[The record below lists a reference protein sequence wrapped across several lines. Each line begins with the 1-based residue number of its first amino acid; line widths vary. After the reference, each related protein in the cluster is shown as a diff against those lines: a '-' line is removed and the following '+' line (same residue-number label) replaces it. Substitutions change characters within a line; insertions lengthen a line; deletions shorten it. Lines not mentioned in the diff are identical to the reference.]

1 MIDISQPIYVLTIVA
16 FVIGLIRMGNPATA
30 RSGILWAGIAM
41 AFSIGIT
48 FFVPGLSNLV
58 LILPAVLIGAIIGFV
73 AARRVAIV
81 NMPQMVAIYNGMGA
95 GAASTIAA
103 IELIKLGNSSFN
115 ITIALAGAIIGN
127 VSIAGS
133 VIAFLKLQGW
143 IRQKPVTFFLQQA
156 VNLIIVAI
164 GVFFGILFL
173 LHGNFLIPYTSAL
186 IPFFFLTIGYGF
198 MMALPIGGAD
208 MPVLIS
214 LYNAMTGIAVG
225 LEGFAISN
233 YAMVVA
239 GILVGAAGTI
249 LTLAMANAM
258 NRSVGAILAGG
269 FGKTQSEDR
278 TVSGNL
284 KPISSEDVA
293 VMLAYSSTV
302 AIVPGFGMASAQA
315 QFKVRDLSD
324 MLISRGI
331 KVFFAIHPV
340 AGRMPGHMNVLL
352 AEAGVPYDLLQ
363 DRDEAN
369 RAFQDVDVSLVIGAN
384 DVVNPAARIQGTTL
398 YGMPILDVD
407 KSKNV
412 IVLKRGAGKGFAGI
426 ENDLFYMDKTK
437 MLYGDAQESLS
448 KIIQELKKL

>member
-1 MIDISQPIYVLTIVA
+1 MDISQLIYVLTIVA

-41 AFSIGIT
+41 AFSIGVT

-58 LILPAVLIGAIIGFV
+58 LILPAVLIGALIGFV

-186 IPFFFLTIGYGF
+186 IPFFVLTIGYGF

>member
-1 MIDISQPIYVLTIVA
+1 MIDISQLIYVLTIVA

-41 AFSIGIT
+41 AFSIGVT

-103 IELIKLGNSSFN
+103 IELIKLGNSSFD

-186 IPFFFLTIGYGF
+186 IPFFVLTIGYGF

-331 KVFFAIHPV
+331 KVFFAIHP
-340 AGRMPGHMNVLL
+340 GEVL
-352 AEAGVPYDLLQ
+352 
-363 DRDEAN
+363 
-369 RAFQDVDVSLVIGAN
+369 VSLV
-384 DVVNPAARIQGTTL
+384 DTYQR
-398 YGMPILDVD
+398 
-407 KSKNV
+407 
-412 IVLKRGAGKGFAGI
+412 R
-426 ENDLFYMDKTK
+426 
-437 MLYGDAQESLS
+437 
-448 KIIQELKKL
+448 

>member
-1 MIDISQPIYVLTIVA
+1 MIDITQPIYVLTIVA

-41 AFSIGIT
+41 AFSIAVT
-48 FFVPGLSNLV
+48 FFVPGISNLV
-58 LILPAVLIGAIIGFV
+58 LILPAILIGALIGYF
-73 AARRVAIV
+73 AAKKVAIV
-81 NMPQMVAIYNGMGA
+81 DMPQMVAIYNGMGA
-95 GAASTIAA
+95 GAASSIAA
-103 IELIKLGNSSFN
+103 IELIRLGTSQFN
-115 ITIALAGAIIGN
+115 ATIALAGAIIGN

-143 IRQKPVTFFLQQA
+143 IRQKPITFNLQQA
-156 VNLIIVAI
+156 VNLIVAAV
-164 GVFFGILFL
+164 GVFFGIVYLTHSNFL
-173 LHGNFLIPYTSAL
+173 LPYRDAL
-186 IPFFFLTIGYGF
+186 SPFFVLTIGYGLL
-198 MMALPIGGAD
+198 MALPIGGAD

-249 LTLAMANAM
+249 LTLAMATAM
-258 NRSVGAILAGG
+258 NRSVGGILAGG
-269 FGKTQSEDR
+269 FGKTQEETR

-293 VMLAYSSTV
+293 VMLAYASTV
-302 AIVPGFGMASAQA
+302 AIVPGFGMASSQA
-315 QFKVRDLSD
+315 QFKVRDLVD
-324 MLISRGI
+324 LLIGRGV

-352 AEAGVPYDLLQ
+352 AEAGVPYDLLE

-369 RAFQDVDVSLVIGAN
+369 RAFQDVDIALVIGAN
-384 DVVNPAARIQGTTL
+384 DVVNPAARIQGTAL

-412 IVLKRGAGKGFAGI
+412 VVLKRGSGKGFAGI

-437 MLYGDAQESLS
+437 MLYGDAQGSLS
-448 KIIQELKKL
+448 KVIQELKKL

>member
-1 MIDISQPIYVLTIVA
+1 MIDITDPIYVLTIVA

-41 AFSIGIT
+41 AFSIGAT
-48 FFVPGLSNLV
+48 FFLPGISNLV
-58 LILPAVLIGAIIGFV
+58 LIFPAILIGAVIGYV

-95 GAASTIAA
+95 GAASAIAA
-103 IELIKLGNSSFN
+103 IELIRGSASSFN
-115 ITIALAGAIIGN
+115 ITIALVGALIGN

-133 VIAFLKLQGW
+133 IIAFLKLQGW
-143 IRQKPVTFFLQQA
+143 MRQKPITFTLQQLINLVVAA
-156 VNLIIVAI
+156 V
-164 GVFFGILFL
+164 GVFFGVVFL
-173 LHGNFLIPYTSAL
+173 THFGLLIPYRNAL
-186 IPFFFLTIGYGF
+186 IPFFVLTIGYGF
-198 MMALPIGGAD
+198 LMGLPIGGAD

-249 LTLAMANAM
+249 LTLAMARAM

-269 FGKTQSEDR
+269 FGKTQEEKR
-278 TVSGNL
+278 TISGNL

-293 VMLAYSSTV
+293 VMLAYASTV

-315 QFKVRDLSD
+315 QFKVRDLTD
-324 MLISRGI
+324 LLISRGI

-352 AEAGVPYDLLQ
+352 AEAGVSYDLLE
-363 DRDEAN
+363 DMDEAN
-369 RAFQDVDVSLVIGAN
+369 RAFQDVDISLVIGAN
-384 DVVNPAARIQGTTL
+384 DVVNPAARIEGTPI

-412 IVLKRGAGKGFAGI
+412 VVLKRGAGKGFAGI
-426 ENDLFYMDKTK
+426 ENDLFYMEKTK
-437 MLYGDAQESLS
+437 MLYGDAQESIS
-448 KIIQELKKL
+448 KVIQDLKRL

>member
-1 MIDISQPIYVLTIVA
+1 VIDLTQPIYALTIAA

-41 AFSIGIT
+41 ALSIAIT
-48 FFVPGLSNLV
+48 FFVPGLSNLI
-58 LILPAVLIGAIIGFV
+58 LIIPAIFIGAVIGFV

-95 GAASTIAA
+95 GAASSIAA
-103 IELIKLGNSSFN
+103 IELIRFGTTSLNLG
-115 ITIALAGAIIGN
+115 IALTGAIIGD

-133 VIAFLKLQGW
+133 IIAFLKLQGW
-143 IRQKPVTFFLQQA
+143 IRQKPITFRLQQ
-156 VNLIIVAI
+156 VINLIVITL
-164 GVFFGILFL
+164 GVLFGIAY
-173 LHGNFLIPYTSAL
+173 LIHRNVVLPYESAL
-186 IPFFFLTIGYGF
+186 IPFFVFSLGYGF

-225 LEGFAISN
+225 LEGFAIDN

-249 LTLAMANAM
+249 LTLAMARAM
-258 NRSVGAILAGG
+258 NRSVGAIIAGG
-269 FGKTQSEDR
+269 FGKIQEENR
-278 TVSGNL
+278 IVSGNL

-293 VMLAYSSTV
+293 VMLAYSGTV
-302 AIVPGFGMASAQA
+302 AFVPGFGMASAQA

-352 AEAGVPYDLLQ
+352 AEAGVSYDLLVGQ
-363 DRDEAN
+363 DEAN
-369 RAFQDVDVSLVIGAN
+369 RSFKDVDVALVIGAN
-384 DVVNPAARIQGTTL
+384 DVVNPAARIQGTAL

-407 KSKNV
+407 KSKNI

-437 MLYGDAQESLS
+437 MLYGDAQESIS
-448 KIIQELKKL
+448 KVIQELKKL

>member
-1 MIDISQPIYVLTIVA
+1 MIDISQLIYVLTIVA

-41 AFSIGIT
+41 AFSIGVT

-186 IPFFFLTIGYGF
+186 IPFFVLTIGYGF

>member
-1 MIDISQPIYVLTIVA
+1 MIDISQLIYVLTIVA

-41 AFSIGIT
+41 AFSIGVT

-58 LILPAVLIGAIIGFV
+58 LILPAVLIGALIGFV

-186 IPFFFLTIGYGF
+186 IPFFVLTIGYGF

>member
-1 MIDISQPIYVLTIVA
+1 MTDFTQPVYIVTISAL
-16 FVIGLIRMGNPATA
+16 VIGLLRMGNPKTA
-30 RSGILWAGIAM
+30 RSGIIWAGIAM
-41 AFSIGIT
+41 ALSIIIT
-48 FFVPGLSNLV
+48 FFSPGLANLA
-58 LILPAVLIGAIIGFV
+58 LIVPAVIIGAIIGYV
-73 AARRVAIV
+73 AAKRVAIV
-81 NMPQMVAIYNGMGA
+81 DMPQMVAIYNGMGA

-103 IELIKLGNSSFN
+103 IELIRFTAGPFTNS
-115 ITIALAGAIIGN
+115 IAFAGAIIGD

-133 VIAFLKLQGW
+133 IIAFLKLQGW
-143 IRQKPVTFFLQQA
+143 IQQKPITFKLQLP
-156 VNLIIVAI
+156 VNLAVLVISLI
-164 GVFFGILFL
+164 FGISFVIGSRSFL
-173 LHGNFLIPYTSAL
+173 LHINAL
-186 IPFFFLTIGYGF
+186 IPFFTLSLAYGI

-225 LEGFAISN
+225 LEGFATGN
-233 YAMVVA
+233 YALVVA

-249 LTLAMANAM
+249 LTVAMANAM
-258 NRSVGAILAGG
+258 NRSIGSILIGG
-269 FGKTQSEDR
+269 FGKTQEEQR
-278 TVSGNL
+278 TIEGSL
-284 KPISSEDVA
+284 KPISAEDVA
-293 VMLAYSSTV
+293 VMLAYSGTV

-324 MLISRGI
+324 LLLSKGI

-352 AEAGVPYDLLQ
+352 AEAGVPYDLLE

-369 RAFQDVDVSLVIGAN
+369 RSFQDVDVSLVIGAN
-384 DVVNPAARIQGTTL
+384 DVVNPAARIQGTVL

-412 IVLKRGAGKGFAGI
+412 VVLKRGSGKGFAGI

-437 MLYGDAQESLS
+437 MLYGDAQDSIS
-448 KIIQELKKL
+448 KVIQELKRL

>member
-1 MIDISQPIYVLTIVA
+1 MIDISQLIYVLTIVA

-48 FFVPGLSNLV
+48 FFVPGLSNLI

-186 IPFFFLTIGYGF
+186 IPFFVLTIGYGF

>member
-1 MIDISQPIYVLTIVA
+1 MIDISQLIYVLTIVA

-48 FFVPGLSNLV
+48 FFVPGLSNLI

-186 IPFFFLTIGYGF
+186 IPFFVLTIGYGF
-198 MMALPIGGAD
+198 LMALPIGGAD

>member
-1 MIDISQPIYVLTIVA
+1 MIDISQLIYVLTIVA

-186 IPFFFLTIGYGF
+186 IPFFVLTIGYGF

>member
-1 MIDISQPIYVLTIVA
+1 MDISQLIYVLTIVA

-48 FFVPGLSNLV
+48 FFVPGLSNLI

-186 IPFFFLTIGYGF
+186 IPFFVLTIGYGF
-198 MMALPIGGAD
+198 LMALPIGGAD

>member
-1 MIDISQPIYVLTIVA
+1 MIDITDPIYVLTIVA

-41 AFSIGIT
+41 AFSIGAT
-48 FFVPGLSNLV
+48 FFLPGISNLI
-58 LILPAVLIGAIIGFV
+58 LIFPAILIGAVIGYV

-103 IELIKLGNSSFN
+103 IELIRGNASSFN

-143 IRQKPVTFFLQQA
+143 MMQKPITFTLQQ
-156 VNLIIVAI
+156 VLNLIVAAVGI
-164 GVFFGILFL
+164 FFGVLFL
-173 LHGNFLIPYTSAL
+173 THFNTLLPYRDAL
-186 IPFFFLTIGYGF
+186 IPFFVLTIGYGF
-198 MMALPIGGAD
+198 LMGLPIGGAD

-225 LEGFAISN
+225 LEGFALSN

-249 LTLAMANAM
+249 LTLAMAKAM

-269 FGKTQSEDR
+269 FGR
-278 TVSGNL
+278 TREENRTISGNL

-293 VMLAYSSTV
+293 VMLAYASTV

-315 QFKVRDLSD
+315 QFKVRDLTD
-324 MLISRGI
+324 LLISKGI
-331 KVFFAIHPV
+331 RVFFAIHPV

-352 AEAGVPYDLLQ
+352 AEAGVPYDLLE

-369 RAFQDVDVSLVIGAN
+369 RAFQDVDISLVIGAN
-384 DVVNPAARIQGTTL
+384 DVVNPAARIQGTPI

-412 IVLKRGAGKGFAGI
+412 VVLKRGAGKGFAGI

-437 MLYGDAQESLS
+437 MLYGDAQESIS
-448 KIIQELKKL
+448 KVIQELKKL

>member
-1 MIDISQPIYVLTIVA
+1 MDFTDPIYVLTIAA

-30 RSGILWAGIAM
+30 RSGIIWAGIAM
-41 AFSIGIT
+41 AFSIVST
-48 FFVPGLSNLV
+48 FIVPGLSNLF
-58 LILPAVLIGAIIGFV
+58 LILPAVLIGAVIGFV

-95 GAASTIAA
+95 GAASAIAA
-103 IELIKLGNSSFN
+103 IELIRANTAFFN
-115 ITIALAGAIIGN
+115 FSISLIGAIIGDI
-127 VSIAGS
+127 SIAGS
-133 VIAFLKLQGW
+133 IIAFLKLQGW
-143 IRQKPVTFFLQQA
+143 MTQKPVTFRFQQA
-156 VNLIIVAI
+156 VNMVVVAV
-164 GVFFGILFL
+164 GVAFGIMFL
-173 LHGNFLIPYTSAL
+173 LKSNVLISYSAAL
-186 IPFFFLTIGYGF
+186 VPFFVLTIGYGF
-198 MMALPIGGAD
+198 LMALPIGGAD

-233 YAMVVA
+233 YAMVIA

-249 LTLAMANAM
+249 LTLAMARAM
-258 NRSVGAILAGG
+258 NRSVGAIIAGG
-269 FGKTQSEDR
+269 FGKIMEEGR
-278 TVSGNL
+278 TVAGSL
-284 KPISSEDVA
+284 KPISAEDVA
-293 VMLAYSSTV
+293 VMLAYSTTV

-315 QFKVRDLSD
+315 QFKVRELTD
-324 MLISRGI
+324 MLISRGV

-352 AEAGVPYDLLQ
+352 AEAGVPYDLLM
-363 DRDEAN
+363 DMDEAN
-369 RAFQDVDVSLVIGAN
+369 RAFQDVDVSMVIGAN
-384 DVVNPAARIQGTTL
+384 DVVNPAARIKGTAL

-437 MLYGDAQESLS
+437 MLYGDAQESIS
-448 KIIQELKKL
+448 KVIQELKKL

>member
-1 MIDISQPIYVLTIVA
+1 MIDISQLIYVLTIVA

-48 FFVPGLSNLV
+48 FFVPGLSNLI
-58 LILPAVLIGAIIGFV
+58 LILPAVLIGEIIGFV

-186 IPFFFLTIGYGF
+186 IPFFVLTIGYGF
-198 MMALPIGGAD
+198 LMALPIGGAD